1 MGGGNYYNVIRISTL
16 FSWGGWYSDT
26 LKRYKVCGLVLT
38 VQFKCEFL
46 SNSHQDSSRIWT
58 QDNALYSVHCAEKMY
73 MGRLTCSSGST
84 RFLTFS
90 SRDSEPSVCNE
101 HSENLKYQVF
111 SYNIHNYRNRESWHP
126 HEFLSSPQMLLTL
139 CNSKLR
145 VITYD
150 EEISC
155 YTKLCLRGM

>member
-101 HSENLKYQVF
+101 HSENLIIFFCTTWTDIKY
-111 SYNIHNYRNRESWHP
+111 SHIIYTTTGIGRADIHMNF
-126 HEFLSSPQMLLTL
+126 FLP
-139 CNSKLR
+139 LR
-145 VITYD
+145 CFLHYVIQ
-150 EEISC
+150 S
-155 YTKLCLRGM
+155 